1 MRERFRRQQV
11 KTTMRD
17 GVEREYMPGS
27 VLGGLAVTDYADG
40 VWTIT
45 HVASGCLLSCRW
57 AWAIYSKRRG
67 HEIVRILV
75 AGPIDWTAP
84 GAELALNER
93 ARDAVDAAWFATE
106 RTK

>member
-1 MRERFRRQQV
+1 MKRRFRRRQV
-11 KTTMRD
+11 KIAPRR
-17 GVEREYMPGS
+17 GCGPEYMPGS
-27 VLGGLAVTDYADG
+27 VLGSLAVTDYAPN

-45 HVASGCLLSCRW
+45 HVPSGCLLSCRW